1 MKKLVLISV
10 VLVLSISLNAQNVG
24 INSDGSTPDPS
35 AMLDVKS
42 TSKGFLAPRM
52 TATQRGNIESP
63 ATGLLVY
70 QTDGT
75 AGYYYYNGGT
85 WLMVDAGMWTF
96 DLEENISTTYKVGI
110 GTSTPAE
117 KLDVNGVALSN
128 FEGFSYKVSE
138 LNVVAGSWETLV
150 IPTLDYNTFSGTP
163 YNTTTGAFTAPRTG
177 YYRFSIFGYTTT
189 PMTAAGDRYAYG
201 ININNSLKSFAGGN
215 YSTFDTPL
223 TSYSAV
229 VYLTSN
235 DIVKPAIFSSIVV
248 SLGGTADGHAFW
260 FQGEFVGK

>member
-24 INSDGSTPDPS
+24 INSDGSTPDAS

-128 FEGFSYKVSE
+128 FEGFSYKVTE
-138 LNVVAGSWETLV
+138 LS
-150 IPTLDYNTFSGTP
+150 I
-163 YNTTTGAFTAPRTG
+163 TG
-177 YYRFSIFGYTTT
+177 YVSIWLLGNFGYS
-189 PMTAAGDRYAYG
+189 DFRLQYVFRH
-201 ININNSLKSFAGGN
+201 SL
-215 YSTFDTPL
+215 
-223 TSYSAV
+223 
-229 VYLTSN
+229 
-235 DIVKPAIFSSIVV
+235 
-248 SLGGTADGHAFW
+248 
-260 FQGEFVGK
+260 